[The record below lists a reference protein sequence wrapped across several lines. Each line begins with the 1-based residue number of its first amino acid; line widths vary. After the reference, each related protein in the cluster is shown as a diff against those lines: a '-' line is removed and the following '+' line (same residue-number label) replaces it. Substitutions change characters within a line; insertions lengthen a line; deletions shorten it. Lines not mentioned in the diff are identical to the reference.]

1 METTFRIPNREIAM
15 AAFESLCHEGKKDAA
30 LKLAGALL
38 KHTYIYNHMYGKQNP
53 AVHR

>member
-15 AAFESLCHEGKKDAA
+15 AAFESLRHEGKKDAA

-38 KHTYIYNHMYGKQNP
+38 CSST
-53 AVHR
+53 RTSRSE